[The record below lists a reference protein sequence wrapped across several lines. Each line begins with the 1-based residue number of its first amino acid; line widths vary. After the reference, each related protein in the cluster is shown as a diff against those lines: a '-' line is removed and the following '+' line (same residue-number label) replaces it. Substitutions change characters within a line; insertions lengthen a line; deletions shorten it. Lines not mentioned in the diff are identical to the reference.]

1 MSEMQFQVTT
11 DLTPVA
17 NTQIETNFEAV
28 KAWLTEELAPYVSM
42 VVTPEA
48 IGDAKRTRASIRR
61 VKDSIESQRKA
72 IKKLWNKPYEEYES
86 KCKELTGIVDNAVT
100 NIDGQIKEME
110 NAEKMAK
117 RDRLETL
124 FSEQSADVAEYI
136 RFEDIFDSKWLNA
149 TFAETDAANA
159 IVAKIEETRDG
170 LDAIRGMGS
179 PFETAMLSE
188 FAKSHSLAKA
198 MAEGKRLEAIQ
209 KAEEERRAKEEA
221 AKVQTP
227 SEPETPTES
236 VQAAPGEAQTKIPYA
251 VRPAVRPVA
260 DEEPAEKLY
269 DYQFTM
275 TGMTKAQMYALKQ
288 CLDVNGIEY
297 KAKRIS

>member
-1 MSEMQFQVTT
+1 MSVMEFEVTT

-17 NTQIETNFEAV
+17 NTEIQTNFEAV
-28 KAWLTEELAPYVSM
+28 KAWLTEELAPYASM

-48 IGDAKRTRASIRR
+48 IGDARKTRANIRK

-72 IKKLWNKPYEEYES
+72 IKKLWNKPYEEYEA

-124 FSEQSADVAEYI
+124 FSEQSADVSEYI

-179 PFETAMLSE
+179 PYETAMLSE
-188 FAKSHSLAKA
+188 FAKSHNLAKA

-209 KAEEERRAKEEA
+209 KAEEGRRKREEDAKA
-221 AKVQTP
+221 VTL

-236 VQAAPGEAQTKIPYA
+236 AVKAPTPISTPSAQFI
-251 VRPAVRPVA
+251 RPVA
-260 DEEPAEKLY
+260 VEEPTEKLY

-275 TGMTKAQMYALKQ
+275 TGMTKDQMYALKR
-288 CLDVNGIEY
+288 CLVVNGITY
-297 KAKRIS
+297 KAKRL

>member
-28 KAWLTEELAPYVSM
+28 KAWLTEELAPYASM

-48 IGDAKRTRASIRR
+48 IGDAKKTRANIRK

-72 IKKLWNKPYEEYES
+72 IKKLWNKPYEEYEA

-110 NAEKMAK
+110 TAEKMAK

-136 RFEDIFDSKWLNA
+136 RFEDIFDTKWLNA

-170 LDAIRGMGS
+170 LDAIRGMES
-179 PFETAMLSE
+179 PYEAAMLSE

-198 MAEGKRLEAIQ
+198 MAEGKRLESIQ
-209 KAEEERRAKEEA
+209 RAEEERRKREEEA
-221 AKVQTP
+221 KAVTL

-236 VQAAPGEAQTKIPYA
+236 AVEAPTPTPSAQF
-251 VRPAVRPVA
+251 VRPVA
-260 DEEPAEKLY
+260 VEEPIEKLY
-269 DYQFTM
+269 DYQFSM
-275 TGMTKAQMYALKQ
+275 FNMTKAQMYALKQ

-297 KAKRIS
+297 KAKRIL

>member
-28 KAWLTEELAPYVSM
+28 KAWLTEELAPYASM

-48 IGDAKRTRASIRR
+48 IGDARKTRANIRK

-72 IKKLWNKPYEEYES
+72 IKKLWNKPYEEYEA

-110 NAEKMAK
+110 TAEKMAK
-117 RDRLETL
+117 RDRLEVL

-136 RFEDIFDSKWLNA
+136 RFDDIFDSKWLNA

-170 LDAIRGMGS
+170 LDAIRGMES
-179 PFETAMLSE
+179 PYEAAMLSE

-198 MAEGKRLEAIQ
+198 MAEGKRLESIQ
-209 KAEEERRAKEEA
+209 RAEEERRKREEETKA
-221 AKVQTP
+221 VTL

-236 VQAAPGEAQTKIPYA
+236 AVESPTPIPTPSAQFI
-251 VRPAVRPVA
+251 RPATG
-260 DEEPAEKLY
+260 DEPAEKLY

-275 TGMTKAQMYALKQ
+275 TGMTKDQMYALKR
-288 CLDVNGIEY
+288 CLDVNGITY
-297 KAKRIS
+297 KAKRL

>member
-1 MSEMQFQVTT
+1 MSVMEFEVTT

-17 NTQIETNFEAV
+17 NTEIQTNFEAV
-28 KAWLTEELAPYVSM
+28 KAWLTEELAPYASM

-48 IGDAKRTRASIRR
+48 IGDARKTRANIRK

-72 IKKLWNKPYEEYES
+72 IKKLWNKPYEEYEA

-117 RDRLETL
+117 RDRLEAL

-179 PFETAMLSE
+179 PYEAAMLSE

-198 MAEGKRLEAIQ
+198 MAEGKRLESIQ
-209 KAEEERRAKEEA
+209 KAEEERRKREEEA
-221 AKVQTP
+221 KAVTL
-227 SEPETPTES
+227 SESETPTES
-236 VQAAPGEAQTKIPYA
+236 AVEAPTPIPTPSAQFI
-251 VRPAVRPVA
+251 RPVA
-260 DEEPAEKLY
+260 VEEPTEKLY

-275 TGMTKAQMYALKQ
+275 TGMTKDQMYALKR
-288 CLDVNGIEY
+288 CLVVNGITY
-297 KAKRIS
+297 KAKRL

>member
-28 KAWLTEELAPYVSM
+28 KAWLTEELAPYASM

-48 IGDAKRTRASIRR
+48 IGDAKRTRASIRK

-72 IKKLWNKPYEEYES
+72 IKKLWNKPYEEYEA

-110 NAEKMAK
+110 NAEKEAK
-117 RDRLETL
+117 RQRL
-124 FSEQSADVAEYI
+124 SEFFDDNSYDVADFI
-136 RFEDIFDSKWLNA
+136 TFDDIFDSKWLNA

-170 LDAIRGMGS
+170 LDAIRGMES
-179 PFETAMLSE
+179 PYEAAMLSE

-198 MAEGKRLEAIQ
+198 MAEGKRLESIQ
-209 KAEEERRAKEEA
+209 RAEEERRKREEETKA
-221 AKVQTP
+221 VTL

-236 VQAAPGEAQTKIPYA
+236 AVESPAPAPAPSAQFI
-251 VRPAVRPVA
+251 RPVA
-260 DEEPAEKLY
+260 VEEPAEKLY
-269 DYQFTM
+269 DYQFSM
-275 TGMTKAQMYALKQ
+275 FNMTKAQMYALKQ

-297 KAKRIS
+297 KAKRIL

>member
-1 MSEMQFQVTT
+1 MEDVSFEVST
-11 DLTPVA
+11 DLTPITTTEIQA
-17 NTQIETNFEAV
+17 NFKEV
-28 KAWLTEELAPYVSM
+28 KEWLEKSMEPYTSM
-42 VVTPEA
+42 VFTESS
-48 IGDAKRTRASIRR
+48 ISDARHTRANLRKISAAI
-61 VKDSIESQRKA
+61 DAQRKT
-72 IKKLWNKPYEEYES
+72 IKKEWMRPYEIYEA

-170 LDAIRGMGS
+170 LDAIRGMES
-179 PFETAMLSE
+179 PYEAAMLSE

-198 MAEGKRLEAIQ
+198 MAEGKRLESIQ
-209 KAEEERRAKEEA
+209 RAEEERRRREEEA
-221 AKVQTP
+221 KAVTL
-227 SEPETPTES
+227 SDPETPTES
-236 VQAAPGEAQTKIPYA
+236 AVEAPTPIPTPSAQFI
-251 VRPAVRPVA
+251 RPVA
-260 DEEPAEKLY
+260 EEPTEKLY

-275 TGMTKAQMYALKQ
+275 TGMTKDQMYALKR

-297 KAKRIS
+297 KAKRL

>member
-1 MSEMQFQVTT
+1 MSVMEFEVTT

-17 NTQIETNFEAV
+17 NTEIQTNFEAV
-28 KAWLTEELAPYVSM
+28 KAWLTEELAPYASM

-48 IGDAKRTRASIRR
+48 IGDARKTRANIRK

-72 IKKLWNKPYEEYES
+72 IKKLWNKPYEEYEA

-117 RDRLETL
+117 RDRLEAL

-179 PFETAMLSE
+179 PYEAAMLSE

-198 MAEGKRLEAIQ
+198 MAEGKRLESIQ
-209 KAEEERRAKEEA
+209 KAEEGRRKREEDAKA
-221 AKVQTP
+221 VTL

-236 VQAAPGEAQTKIPYA
+236 AVKAPTPIPTPSAQFI
-251 VRPAVRPVA
+251 RPVA
-260 DEEPAEKLY
+260 VEEPTEKLY

-275 TGMTKAQMYALKQ
+275 TGMTKDQMYALKR
-288 CLDVNGIEY
+288 CLVVNGITY
-297 KAKRIS
+297 KSKRL

>member
-1 MSEMQFQVTT
+1 MSVMEFEVTT

-28 KAWLTEELAPYVSM
+28 KAWLTEELAPYASM

-48 IGDAKRTRASIRR
+48 IGDAKKTRASIRR

-72 IKKLWNKPYEEYES
+72 IKKLWNKPYEEYEA

-117 RDRLETL
+117 RERLEAL

-179 PFETAMLSE
+179 PYETAMLSE
-188 FAKSHSLAKA
+188 FAKSHNLAKA

-227 SEPETPTES
+227 YEPETPTES
-236 VQAAPGEAQTKIPYA
+236 VNDASEEAHAKIPYV

-260 DEEPAEKLY
+260 VEEPTEKLY

-275 TGMTKAQMYALKQ
+275 TGMTKDQMYALKQ
-288 CLDVNGIEY
+288 CLDDNGITY
-297 KAKRIS
+297 KAKRL